1 MKLFSGIFITSLV
14 LGTTAFLG
22 CATQDQRDQN
32 TQAQEK
38 PKSDPE
44 QQLKVGMT
52 KAEVEKLFGKPGN
65 VASSSD
71 GSEVWQYN
79 DTAKA
84 FIPFYAIGGGKFKNI
99 MVTFDADGKVRSWT
113 TGSHSIY

>member
-1 MKLFSGIFITSLV
+1 MKLFGGILV
-14 LGTTAFLG
+14 TTLIFGSSFLFG
-22 CATQDQRDQN
+22 CASQDQKDQN
-32 TQAQEK
+32 TQVQDQS
-38 PKSDPE
+38 KSDLE
-44 QQLKVGMT
+44 RQLKVGMT

-65 VASSSD
+65 IASSSD
-71 GSEVWQYN
+71 GSEVWQYS

-99 MVTFDADGKVRSWT
+99 MVTFDSEGKVRSWT